1 MTQQL
6 FSAAL
11 PRLLEERCGSTPW
24 LCPWVSTFATLNTM
38 ML

>member
-11 PRLLEERCGSTPW
+11 PRLLEDRCGSTPW
-24 LCPWVSTFATLNTM
+24 LCLRVSTFATLNTM
-38 ML
+38 TL